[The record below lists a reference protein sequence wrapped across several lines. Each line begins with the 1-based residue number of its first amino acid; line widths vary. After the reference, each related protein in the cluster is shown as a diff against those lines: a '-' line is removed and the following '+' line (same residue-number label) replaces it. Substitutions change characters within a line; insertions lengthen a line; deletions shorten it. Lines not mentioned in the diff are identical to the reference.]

1 MANEFDLDHQKRHQQ
16 SMNIGEEKIFVGVN
30 VVKINNQTATLVEN
44 VIRKKER
51 ESR

>member
-1 MANEFDLDHQKRHQQ
+1 
-16 SMNIGEEKIFVGVN
+16 VN

-51 ESR
+51 ESRWTRLIVVWIVNSPPHSVSETSET